1 MSVYS
6 LILYFSISYTL
17 WISFL
22 FSLICSLISLIQTGF
37 FCIGC
42 GSCCCECHCHDSDG
56 HYKDKTC
63 HSGKLCHWMLY
74 YATLLLCYYGLHWS
88 GSFKWYNYIVILCSS
103 MLYYTPKF
111 DIMIPK
117 IMQWSSMWCHSSHLI
132 TLSTTSF
139 LFYSNFFLF
148 DKQYVCLNFLFY

>member
-6 LILYFSISYTL
+6 LILYFSIFFIP

-37 FCIGC
+37 FRIGC

-88 GSFKWYNYIVILCSS
+88 GSFKWYNYIVILFWWCRGIYALLLNVRLCSS
-103 MLYYTPKF
+103 MLYYAPQCYIILLNLILWSPKLCNGHQC
-111 DIMIPK
+111 DVILPI
-117 IMQWSSMWCHSSHLI
+117 
-132 TLSTTSF
+132 
-139 LFYSNFFLF
+139 
-148 DKQYVCLNFLFY
+148 